1 MVSSKNGE
9 AIENV
14 GNEIDKETKYMLPI
28 SRKYNRTQIVNGTKI
43 KEPAQYKG
51 LVCLPLGKQNN
62 IQDFKDFLYKRFLRR
77 STSAPFRSSRTI
89 LIPSFD
95 DSFEFL
101 GKRTT
106 GGLKRRIEVP
116 QCTQVGNAVPPLLAR
131 AVALEIIKVL

>member
-62 IQDFKDFLYKRFLRR
+62 IQDFKDFLYKRFLPILEKLQNKEQNKRAFKIFLWAKCR
-77 STSAPFRSSRTI
+77 KRFSADR
-89 LIPSFD
+89 
-95 DSFEFL
+95 
-101 GKRTT
+101 K
-106 GGLKRRIEVP
+106 
-116 QCTQVGNAVPPLLAR
+116 
-131 AVALEIIKVL
+131 